1 MIFPS
6 KSKPWIILP
15 LRLVRSV
22 AANYASNRSK
32 WKVKT
37 IIADGRNLFL
47 NTLTW
52 FLKFFARLSLLFW
65 GRRKFFL
72 IRKSRAS
79 VSNDSELL
87 EFIVPR
93 LRISLFD
100 NCSFSFPLERKKV
113 FGEILKKIV
122 TIQRYPPFFHLFL
135 SLSWKNFL
143 MKIVI
148 ERSYIFSSFKL
159 LENRIE
165 YFSFPKVHFFKIA
178 KTFRRRQN

>member
-1 MIFPS
+1 MESKNDNRGWKKPVSKHFNLILEIF
-6 KSKPWIILP
+6 
-15 LRLVRSV
+15 RSV
-22 AANYASNRSK
+22 IPS
-32 WKVKT
+32 
-37 IIADGRNLFL
+37 FL
-47 NTLTW
+47 
-52 FLKFFARLSLLFW
+52 
-65 GRRKFFL
+65 RKFFL

-148 ERSYIFSSFKL
+148 ERSYIFSPFKL
-159 LENRIE
+159 LETRIE

>member
-1 MIFPS
+1 MESENDNRGWKKPVSKHFNLILEIF
-6 KSKPWIILP
+6 
-15 LRLVRSV
+15 RSV
-22 AANYASNRSK
+22 IPS
-32 WKVKT
+32 
-37 IIADGRNLFL
+37 FL
-47 NTLTW
+47 
-52 FLKFFARLSLLFW
+52 
-65 GRRKFFL
+65 RKFFL

-148 ERSYIFSSFKL
+148 ERSYIFSPFKL
-159 LENRIE
+159 LETRIE

>member
-1 MIFPS
+1 MESKNDNRGWKKPVSKHFNLILEIF
-6 KSKPWIILP
+6 
-15 LRLVRSV
+15 RSV
-22 AANYASNRSK
+22 IPS
-32 WKVKT
+32 
-37 IIADGRNLFL
+37 FL
-47 NTLTW
+47 RKEEVLSDTEVTS
-52 FLKFFARLSLLFW
+52 FRIQRL
-65 GRRKFFL
+65 
-72 IRKSRAS
+72 RAS
-79 VSNDSELL
+79 RVS
-87 EFIVPR
+87 IVPR

-100 NCSFSFPLERKKV
+100 NCSFSFLLERKKV

-122 TIQRYPPFFHLFL
+122 TIQKYPPFFHLFL

-148 ERSYIFSSFKL
+148 ERSYIFSPFKL

>member
-1 MIFPS
+1 MESKNDNRGWKKPVSKHFNLILEIF
-6 KSKPWIILP
+6 
-15 LRLVRSV
+15 RSV
-22 AANYASNRSK
+22 IPS
-32 WKVKT
+32 
-37 IIADGRNLFL
+37 FL
-47 NTLTW
+47 
-52 FLKFFARLSLLFW
+52 
-65 GRRKFFL
+65 RKFFL

-148 ERSYIFSSFKL
+148 ERSYIFSPFKL